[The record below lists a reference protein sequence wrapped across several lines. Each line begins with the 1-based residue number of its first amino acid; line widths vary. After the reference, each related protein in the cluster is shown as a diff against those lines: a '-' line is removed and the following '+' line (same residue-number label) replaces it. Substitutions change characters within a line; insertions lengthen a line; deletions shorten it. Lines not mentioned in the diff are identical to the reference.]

1 MKGETIMTD
10 IKKETEIS
18 KTAETA
24 SQQKN
29 HTSDDCFF
37 CEQFQHNCHGHEVCP
52 CTQQTSNR

>member
-1 MKGETIMTD
+1 MTD

-37 CEQFQHNCHGHEVCP
+37 CEQFQHSCYGHEVCP
-52 CTQQTSNR
+52 RTQQTSNR